1 VKVCLLFGALVFVC
15 LSVCVCLS
23 VSVCVRLFFVC
34 ERVSSCRVSD
44 CVATEGTWAAAA
56 AADEDECSVKYE
68 KDDRKKKKK
77 NAQEK
82 TTTTTIS
89 YEGDESREITR

>member
-1 VKVCLLFGALVFVC
+1 MLFGALVFVC

-56 AADEDECSVKYE
+56 ADEDECSVKYE

-89 YEGDESREITR
+89 YEGGESREITR